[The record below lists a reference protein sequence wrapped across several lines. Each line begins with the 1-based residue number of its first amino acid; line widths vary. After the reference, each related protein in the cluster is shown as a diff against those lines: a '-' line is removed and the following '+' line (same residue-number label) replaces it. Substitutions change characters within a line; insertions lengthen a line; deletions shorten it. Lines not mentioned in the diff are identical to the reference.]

1 MLSLFFTNGASIQ
14 TIDLCIQWLR
24 IRVKRL
30 FKFQL
35 WGISTQSLIFSERLI
50 WFSVLCK
57 TGLACISMISF
68 ASIGN
73 LFSKLYILFKIFV
86 TYNILIKLTKTYLNS
101 LDIGHL
107 GQRVN
112 SLGLT
117 ISDDKLRTIQLL
129 HYLDTLGALEYYLGW
144 TGYLCSY
151 IHFYTKLTKP
161 LQSLKTFFL
170 KCVLVSGAQRRVFTL
185 RTKLPLTT
193 PSKKASFLRLEKTL
207 S

>member
-1 MLSLFFTNGASIQ
+1 
-14 TIDLCIQWLR
+14 
-24 IRVKRL
+24 
-30 FKFQL
+30 
-35 WGISTQSLIFSERLI
+35 
-50 WFSVLCK
+50 
-57 TGLACISMISF
+57 MISF
-68 ASIGN
+68 ASICN

-86 TYNILIKLTKTYLNS
+86 TYNILIKLTKTYLNY
-101 LDIGHL
+101 LDIGLL

-117 ISDDKLRTIQLL
+117 ISNDKLRTIQLL
-129 HYLDTLGALEYYLGW
+129 HYLDILGALKYYLGL

-170 KCVLVSGAQRRVFTL
+170 KCVLVSGAQRCVFTL
-185 RTKLPLTT
+185 RTKLLLTT
-193 PSKKASFLRLEKTL
+193 PSKKASFWRLEKTL